1 MTDRG
6 SLRPFSRLASVAGRS
21 LLFAFMLVLALPLWI
36 VLTVGVAV
44 LHLVRPFVTIPLGF
58 VAVGGAAVA
67 IYFAATGEWS
77 SAGSAAICS
86 AISGTLLVA
95 FTALGERVNPDFGRS
110 TPLPPWWWSV

>member
-1 MTDRG
+1 MTDQG
-6 SLRPFSRLASVAGRS
+6 SSRPFSRLANMVGRG
-21 LLFAFMLVLALPLWI
+21 LLFALMLVVALPLWT
-36 VLTVGVAV
+36 VLTVAVAV

-67 IYFAATGEWS
+67 VYFAVTGEWS
-77 SAGSAAICS
+77 SVGSAAICS